1 VGGSSSGWE
10 ERYEMVAEVMDVMPE
25 KGYTLGLVW
34 MSCGGQV
41 IFEDRKRVKLHG
53 EGVLCGAME
62 GHDVWSFLSPPLYAG
77 NFSVRL
83 FVQLGEEMERP
94 EALGMYVHDFLVY
107 AHEDRGEGVCSGKEQ
122 GGRRTVELKDSV
134 AIDDENV
141 SWIDNGTD
149 AVRDD
154 GGKRSGAEQGGSRA
168 PKCGDKDGPQKVD
181 LSIVLSARND
191 GHGDA
196 AAGVTAGA
204 TGSFLSRL
212 KNALDLLSKYSW
224 SDAGVTVEIILVSWA
239 DAPEGGKGA
248 ALSLMEALGYVGRA
262 GRRQA
267 QEAAGQEPE
276 GQEDVHGSREGREG
290 QAGQAA
296 EDHAGEREYVAKTD
310 YWHDA
315 AVVLRFI
322 VVPEDV
328 HASLYN
334 PLALGLPQYVSKNVG
349 MRRACGRWLV
359 VTNAGTLT
367 LY

>member
-1 VGGSSSGWE
+1 VGGRSSGWE
-10 ERYEMVAEVMDVMPE
+10 ERHAMVAEVMDVMPE
-25 KGYTLGLVW
+25 IGYTLGLVW
-34 MSCGGQV
+34 MSGGGQV

-62 GHDVWSFLSPPLYAG
+62 GHDVWSFLSPPLSAG

-94 EALGMYVHDFLVY
+94 EALGMYVHDFLVH
-107 AHEDRGEGVCSGKEQ
+107 APEDRGEDECSGKEE
-122 GGRRTVELKDSV
+122 GGRRTGDFKNSV
-134 AIDDENV
+134 AIGDENV
-141 SWIDNGTD
+141 SWIDDGTD
-149 AVRDD
+149 AVRGD
-154 GGKRSGAEQGGSRA
+154 GGKRSGSEHGGSRA

-224 SDAGVTVEIILVSWA
+224 SYAGVTVEIILVSWA
-239 DAPEGGKGA
+239 DAPEGSKGA

-262 GRRQA
+262 GSRQA
-267 QEAAGQEPE
+267 QEAEGQEPE
-276 GQEDVHGSREGREG
+276 GDRE
-290 QAGQAA
+290 GQAA

-359 VTNAGTLT
+359 VINAGTLT

>member
-1 VGGSSSGWE
+1 
-10 ERYEMVAEVMDVMPE
+10 MVAEVMDVMPE

-34 MSCGGQV
+34 MSCAGQV
-41 IFEDRKRVKLHG
+41 IFKDRKRVKLHG

-62 GHDVWSFLSPPLYAG
+62 GHDVWSFLSPPLSAG

-94 EALGMYVHDFLVY
+94 EALGMYVHDFLVF
-107 AHEDRGEGVCSGKEQ
+107 APEDRGEDVCSGEEE
-122 GGRRTVELKDSV
+122 GGRRTGKLKDAV

-149 AVRDD
+149 AVRGD
-154 GGKRSGAEQGGSRA
+154 GGKRSGPEQGGSRA
-168 PKCGDKDGPQKVD
+168 PKCGEKDGPQKVD

-196 AAGVTAGA
+196 AAGVTAGV
-204 TGSFLSRL
+204 TGSFLSRV

-248 ALSLMEALGYVGRA
+248 ALSLMEALGYVGRS
-262 GRRQA
+262 GSRQA
-267 QEAAGQEPE
+267 QEAEGQEPE
-276 GQEDVHGSREGREG
+276 AQEREG
-290 QAGQAA
+290 QAAD
-296 EDHAGEREYVAKTD
+296 DHAGEREYVAKTD

-359 VTNAGTLT
+359 VTK
-367 LY
+367 